1 MLRPSLIGLHPA
13 GGVPVSITISFE
25 RRDIMKFTRDSIAG
39 KACVAGLTFATALSM
54 VPAAAFGANLDAN
67 TANIT
72 INGLSEGDQITAY
85 QILDRD
91 YDHNTNNVTDRFI
104 SVTDPTLKDFPTLE
118 DFQGLTSDGD
128 TYVNGSAMQQAADK
142 IASAIKAGA
151 ATALAERSATADD
164 QGTAA
169 IADAPAGEWLI
180 LVTAKDGSVKKV
192 YQNTIVSN
200 APEVDDA
207 TGKYEAKDAE
217 ATIKSTEETV
227 NKGVGTTAADA
238 KSNKTADGTY
248 GIGDFVPFVIST
260 TIPNYPANSTNHKFV
275 IGDAPSAGLA
285 IQEDSIKVSVG
296 GTEVP
301 ATDPDTQ
308 KANYTVTVSDA
319 GVMTIEFTDDY
330 IMKHTGESVLVNYQ
344 SKVTSAAQVTNS
356 DTTHNSAT
364 ITFNPNPYEKKES
377 TPGDTNEVKTYGL
390 FFMKKGDGKALE
402 GATFKIKYAEAVN
415 GHKVGDYVKDEDG
428 NDFES
433 ISGADGYIFFE
444 DLAKGKYTLEEVS
457 VPSGFQKVG
466 DISVNLTGDTK
477 NNPGTKNVVEA
488 NYQELDDV
496 EDPKVGMLPT
506 TGDAGTIGLTAA
518 GICLVA
524 GSAFVIAGRVRRS
537 KDDQE

>member
-1 MLRPSLIGLHPA
+1 
-13 GGVPVSITISFE
+13 
-25 RRDIMKFTRDSIAG
+25 MKFTRGSIAG
-39 KACVAGLTFATALSM
+39 KARYAGLAFATALSIAP
-54 VPAAAFGANLDAN
+54 VAAFGANLDGN

-72 INGLSEGDQITAY
+72 INGLSEGDKVTAY
-85 QILDRD
+85 QILERH
-91 YDHNTNNVTDRFI
+91 YDPNTNNVTDKFI

-128 TYVNGSAMQQAADK
+128 TYTNGSDMQKAADK
-142 IASAIKAGA
+142 IASAIKAGK
-151 ATALAERSATADD
+151 ATALATKNATASNA
-164 QGTAA
+164 GTAA

-200 APEVDDA
+200 APAAED
-207 TGKYEAKDAE
+207 GKYVAKDAE

-227 NKGVGTTAADA
+227 KKGVGTTAEDA
-238 KSNKTADGTY
+238 ESTKTADGTY
-248 GIGDFVPFVIST
+248 GIGDLVPFVIST
-260 TIPNYPANSTNHKFV
+260 TIPNYPANSTNHTFV

-285 IQEDSIKVSVG
+285 IQKDSVKVSVG

-301 ATDPDTQ
+301 ATDSKTSE
-308 KANYTVTVSDA
+308 KNYTVTVSSA
-319 GVMTIEFTDDY
+319 GVMTINFEPDY
-330 IMKHTGESVLVNYQ
+330 ILKNAGQSVLVNYK
-344 SKVTSAAQVTNS
+344 SKVTRAAEVTET
-356 DTTHNSAT
+356 DATHNSAT
-364 ITFNPNPYEKKES
+364 ITFNPNPYEDKTS

-390 FFMKKGDGKALE
+390 FFVKKGGDQVLK
-402 GATFKIKYAEAVN
+402 GAKFKIKYAEAVN

-428 NDFES
+428 NDLES
-433 ISGADGYIFFE
+433 TSGADGYIFFE
-444 DLAKGKYTLEEVS
+444 DLAKGKYSLEEVS
-457 VPSGFQKVG
+457 VPSGFQKVA
-466 DISVNLTGDTK
+466 DIPVDLTGDTK
-477 NNPGTKNVVEA
+477 DNPGTKTVFEA

-537 KDDQE
+537 KDD